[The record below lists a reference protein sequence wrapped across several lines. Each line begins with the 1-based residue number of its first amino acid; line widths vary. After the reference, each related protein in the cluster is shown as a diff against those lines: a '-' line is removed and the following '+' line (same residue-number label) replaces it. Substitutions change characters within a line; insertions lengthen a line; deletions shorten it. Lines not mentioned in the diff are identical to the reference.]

1 MKDKIKYRWT
11 VFFLIR
17 AVDDSIEE
25 AKEMIDELKSVRMTQ
40 DIAVILCH
48 NIREK
53 KLIYIDQ
60 SYEPDRESKQDD
72 LTTVF
77 YELKRANN
85 KKNESKSNLSFVD
98 KMKDFD
104 IRRED
109 HVNDFFRDRIL
120 EYHKAKKYILFTWD
134 HGAPFAVFTDSDP
147 IITHVRGVTSMSE
160 VETLNPIRRKKL
172 TVKNIG
178 PENLSRFIFSREFL
192 FIKDELK
199 SQKALKKFKDAFR
212 NDDEEKSSKL
222 KMLTMVELGR
232 AINTAFS
239 GRKID
244 VVIMMNC
251 FANTFDTGYE
261 LRNSV
266 KFLVAP
272 ETLIYFNGYNYRSIF
287 NLLSRKKRVTPWEV
301 CSHVITSFRK
311 KDNYPDPQTEAEAK
325 FNVAFFASKLEAYF
339 SMGKVIDAISTNLIL
354 HLDEKFDRIKAC
366 RDRFRKIKD
375 SSLYHIIDYS
385 TFIKFLEIET
395 NKRWSTSLIK
405 RYRRVLKR
413 LIVKQYVGMNFR
425 QESPDSITSPSGFS
439 VYFPKEFGE
448 YNGEFQ
454 RLFQEEISEHAGD
467 FIKKFS
473 WDNFILNYYAKLEQL
488 SR

>member
-1 MKDKIKYRWT
+1 M
-11 VFFLIR
+11 
-17 AVDDSIEE
+17 
-25 AKEMIDELKSVRMTQ
+25 
-40 DIAVILCH
+40 
-48 NIREK
+48 
-53 KLIYIDQ
+53 
-60 SYEPDRESKQDD
+60 
-72 LTTVF
+72 
-77 YELKRANN
+77 
-85 KKNESKSNLSFVD
+85 
-98 KMKDFD
+98 
-104 IRRED
+104 
-109 HVNDFFRDRIL
+109 
-120 EYHKAKKYILFTWD
+120 
-134 HGAPFAVFTDSDP
+134 
-147 IITHVRGVTSMSE
+147 
-160 VETLNPIRRKKL
+160 
-172 TVKNIG
+172 
-178 PENLSRFIFSREFL
+178 
-192 FIKDELK
+192 
-199 SQKALKKFKDAFR
+199 
-212 NDDEEKSSKL
+212 
-222 KMLTMVELGR
+222 
-232 AINTAFS
+232 
-239 GRKID
+239 
-244 VVIMMNC
+244 
-251 FANTFDTGYE
+251 
-261 LRNSV
+261 
-266 KFLVAP
+266 VAP